1 MEFEPQYT
9 EEQERFRVEFAQWL
23 DENVPPGME
32 EPAEPADLTL
42 EQYQKQRELG
52 RRLGERGWL
61 WPTAPQSYGGGGLD
75 IDDAI
80 IIEEEMDT
88 RGLYLPP
95 YYDSG
100 GRLGGNTV
108 LVWGSE
114 EQKLRLLPPILRG
127 EVRTWQLLS
136 EPEAGSDLAG
146 VRTNAVRDGDHYVI
160 NGQKIY
166 IGSHHGAEQLWTI
179 VCTDANG
186 ERHQNLSWFMIPS
199 DSLGI
204 SWSPMELL
212 SSGGEG
218 GASSGVKNTV
228 YFEDVRVPAE
238 NLIGGEN
245 EGWKVAS
252 THLELEHGTGGRITR
267 NRLVDRLIAHCKETQ
282 RDGAPLTDDPDVRER
297 LIDVYIDAEIGR
309 LFGLRNYWL
318 RHSKSPISYEGPQ
331 LSYQRKMSGLRVG
344 KWINDILGPY
354 ALTNDPTWGPSEG
367 HIESHQRGSI
377 VAVHPGAT
385 ADIQK
390 VIMSRRIG
398 IGRPDRERA
407 GALA

>member
-9 EEQERFRVEFAQWL
+9 KEQESFRVEFAQWL
-23 DENVPPGME
+23 DENMPPGME

-61 WPTAPQSYGGGGLD
+61 WPTAPQAYGGGGLE

-114 EQKLRLLPPILRG
+114 EQKLRLLPPIFRG

-146 VRTNAVRDGDHYVI
+146 VRTSAMRDGDDYVI

-179 VCTDANG
+179 VCSDPNG
-186 ERHQNLSWFMIPS
+186 DRHQNLSWFMIPS
-199 DSLGI
+199 DLPGI

-218 GASSGVKNTV
+218 GQ
-228 YFEDVRVPAE
+228 VPASRTP
-238 NLIGGEN
+238 
-245 EGWKVAS
+245 S
-252 THLELEHGTGGRITR
+252 T
-267 NRLVDRLIAHCKETQ
+267 
-282 RDGAPLTDDPDVRER
+282 
-297 LIDVYIDAEIGR
+297 
-309 LFGLRNYWL
+309 
-318 RHSKSPISYEGPQ
+318 
-331 LSYQRKMSGLRVG
+331 
-344 KWINDILGPY
+344 
-354 ALTNDPTWGPSEG
+354 
-367 HIESHQRGSI
+367 
-377 VAVHPGAT
+377 
-385 ADIQK
+385 
-390 VIMSRRIG
+390 SRT
-398 IGRPDRERA
+398 
-407 GALA
+407 

>member
-114 EQKLRLLPPILRG
+114 EQKLRLLPRQSYGEKCALGSFSPNRKPGPIWPVFVPTPSGMATATSSMARRYTSAATT
-127 EVRTWQLLS
+127 ELS
-136 EPEAGSDLAG
+136 NFG
-146 VRTNAVRDGDHYVI
+146 
-160 NGQKIY
+160 
-166 IGSHHGAEQLWTI
+166 
-179 VCTDANG
+179 
-186 ERHQNLSWFMIPS
+186 
-199 DSLGI
+199 
-204 SWSPMELL
+204 L
-212 SSGGEG
+212 SS
-218 GASSGVKNTV
+218 
-228 YFEDVRVPAE
+228 
-238 NLIGGEN
+238 
-245 EGWKVAS
+245 
-252 THLELEHGTGGRITR
+252 
-267 NRLVDRLIAHCKETQ
+267 
-282 RDGAPLTDDPDVRER
+282 APTPMV
-297 LIDVYIDAEIGR
+297 
-309 LFGLRNYWL
+309 
-318 RHSKSPISYEGPQ
+318 
-331 LSYQRKMSGLRVG
+331 
-344 KWINDILGPY
+344 
-354 ALTNDPTWGPSEG
+354 
-367 HIESHQRGSI
+367 
-377 VAVHPGAT
+377 
-385 ADIQK
+385 
-390 VIMSRRIG
+390 IG
-398 IGRPDRERA
+398 IRT
-407 GALA
+407 